1 MLFMRRAT
9 YAVTPRRWK
18 APPDNLD
25 RNVQFQLTSRTSVR
39 KLGESRKMNLEKCKQ
54 ITLKDGRKAMVPV
67 NQEGWVTE
75 KSGKW
80 LGHYSLYVNDPA
92 IEGGWKRTHESLV
105 IASKSDTTKRKARAL
120 IREYLRKLL
129 AKGPKPYG
137 SALTFR
143 EYVEGVFIPLRK
155 VGWKK
160 PTERVNLYCINH
172 YLVEHFGDQRMDAID
187 AVEIATFVA
196 ELAKKYAGGLVQ
208 KVYSHLRAIMRTAYE
223 LNYIPDN
230 PAKAVKQPKIWRHP
244 RQIMTAAQLRDLLNN
259 LEDPEDKCIFAVGA
273 FCALRT
279 SEIFGLIWSAW
290 EGGQIR
296 PSSTAFLG
304 ELFRDNTKTKE
315 SRGAIP
321 LGDVA
326 RPWVEAWHAQCPDT
340 SPDALIFSYLP
351 SKGQF
356 KGQVTPRDPYQW
368 WRKRVWPVAK
378 RLGIPVG
385 LLTFQVTRRTA
396 ATLAMKYGSVKDVQQ
411 FLRHAEVRTTLQFYV
426 QPVDESTRRTVNDWT
441 SSVMATSTQRPAE
454 RPFLVAKNPSV
465 ESAAEEIEKP
475 VASPEKP
482 GSEPLQLG
490 LVKKLA
496 QCVGNASP
504 ETTLKYYVRSIEE
517 PNLNVLDDD
526 LAS

>member
-1 MLFMRRAT
+1 MDF
-9 YAVTPRRWK
+9 
-18 APPDNLD
+18 
-25 RNVQFQLTSRTSVR
+25 
-39 KLGESRKMNLEKCKQ
+39 EKCKQ

-80 LGHYSLYVNDPA
+80 LGHYSIYVNDPA
-92 IEGGWKRTHESLV
+92 IEGGWKRGHESLV

-120 IREYLRKLL
+120 IREYLRTLL
-129 AKGPKPYG
+129 AKGPNPYG
-137 SALTFR
+137 SPLTFR
-143 EYVEGVFIPLRK
+143 EYVELVFIPLRK

-160 PTERVNLYCINH
+160 PTLECNQYCISH
-172 YLVEHFGDQRMDAID
+172 YLVKPLGDERLDEIE
-187 AVEIATFVA
+187 AVEIATFVS

-223 LNYIPDN
+223 LGYIPDN
-230 PAKAVKQPKIWRHP
+230 PAKAVKQPKTWRHP
-244 RQIMTAAQLRDLLNN
+244 RRIMTEEQLRDLLNS
-259 LEDPEDKCIFAVGA
+259 LEDAEDKCIFAAGS

-279 SEIFGLIWSAW
+279 SEVFGLIWSAW
-290 EGGQIR
+290 EGDQIR
-296 PSSTAFLG
+296 PSSTAYLG
-304 ELFRDNTKTKE
+304 ELFRDNTKTE
-315 SRGAIP
+315 QSHSAIP
-321 LGDVA
+321 LAAVA

-340 SPDALIFSYLP
+340 SPDALMFSYLP

-356 KGQVTPRDPYQW
+356 KGQITPRDPYQW

-441 SSVMATSTQRPAE
+441 SSVMATGTQRPAE
-454 RPFLVAKNPSV
+454 RPFLVAKNPGA
-465 ESAAEEIEKP
+465 ESAAREIEKP

-482 GSEPLQLG
+482 GSEPLQFG
-490 LVKKLA
+490 LVKKLE
-496 QCVGNASP
+496 QCIENANP
-504 ETTLKYYVRSIEE
+504 ETTAKYYGQPIKE
-517 PNLNVLDDD
+517 PKLNVIDDTQ
-526 LAS
+526 AS